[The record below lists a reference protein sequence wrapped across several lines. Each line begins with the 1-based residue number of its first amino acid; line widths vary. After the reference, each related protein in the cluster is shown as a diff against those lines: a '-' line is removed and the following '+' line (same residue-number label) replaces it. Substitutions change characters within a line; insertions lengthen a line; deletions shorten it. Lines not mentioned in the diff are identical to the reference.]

1 MSRSINPARLL
12 AALCGIVAVAL
23 AAATLP
29 SPLETGGEGGD
40 PGTGD
45 GGDVERRPP
54 GTALEP
60 GASEGIPP
68 AVEYL
73 AYLLVL
79 LAAVALAW
87 YLLVHRREV
96 VKWLAVGAVVL
107 FGLFLIGE
115 LLPTIAEPELVPTEE
130 QPPTDD
136 ALPGEGDGERTP
148 APVRPTVLVLA
159 AVAAVFLFALLA
171 TRGGGS
177 LPSPPG
183 FRGDRSPSTDSE
195 PDAAAIADAA
205 GRAADRLEDSAAD
218 NDVYRAWREMTELLD
233 VDRPEATTPRQFADA
248 AVDAGMDPTDVEE
261 LTRLFEDVRYGET
274 EPTAELNE
282 RAKTVFR
289 RIESEY
295 GEPATTPGDERPAR
309 DESSGGD
316 PA

>member
-1 MSRSINPARLL
+1 MSRSINPTRLL
-12 AALCGIVAVAL
+12 AALCGITAVAL

-40 PGTGD
+40 LGTGD
-45 GGDVERRPP
+45 GGDAERRPP
-54 GTALEP
+54 GTVLEP
-60 GASEGIPP
+60 EASEGVPP
-68 AVEYL
+68 VLEYL

-87 YLLVHRREV
+87 YLIVHRREV

-107 FGLFLIGE
+107 FVLFVVGE
-115 LLPTIAEPELVPTEE
+115 LLPTIAEPDLVPVEE
-130 QPPTDD
+130 QPPADD
-136 ALPGEGDGERTP
+136 ALPGEGDGEQTP
-148 APVRPTVLVLA
+148 MPVNPVVLVLA
-159 AVAAVFLFALLA
+159 AVAAVFLIALLA

-183 FRGDRSPSTDSE
+183 LRGDRSASTDSE

-205 GRAADRLEDSAAD
+205 GRAADRIEDSTVD
-218 NDVYRAWREMTELLD
+218 NDVYRAWQEMTELLE
-233 VDRPEATTPRQFADA
+233 VDRPEVTTPRQFADA
-248 AVDAGMDPTDVEE
+248 AVDAGMGPADVEE

-295 GEPATTPGDERPAR
+295 GAPAATSSDERAAR
-309 DESSGGD
+309 DESSGGET
-316 PA
+316 A